1 MCILGRPAARFMPY
15 LAPNHRHFCRLAHGI
30 VQFVAIPWSGLGGFN
45 KVRTSTNATPN
56 ANHQPNPKENT
67 MNTNTINKDNAGS
80 TVLLA
85 AMILT
90 IASALFISV
99 TAEAKA
105 NNVLAAAVT
114 SKTVAAAPATSNKTT
129 TDTLVITATRLK

>member
-1 MCILGRPAARFMPY
+1 
-15 LAPNHRHFCRLAHGI
+15 
-30 VQFVAIPWSGLGGFN
+30 
-45 KVRTSTNATPN
+45 
-56 ANHQPNPKENT
+56 